1 MGFYA
6 LSVTDSVWSSCPS
19 IDDIER
25 HCVTGTKEID
35 VEYAGTDHV
44 VTLSLHP
51 GEISLQDEA
60 LVHGSA
66 ANGGDQ
72 TH

>member
-1 MGFYA
+1 M
-6 LSVTDSVWSSCPS
+6 WSSCPS

-25 HCVTGTKEID
+25 HCVAATKEID
-35 VEYAGTDHV
+35 VEHADTDHV
-44 VTLSLHP
+44 VTLGLHS
-51 GEISLQDEA
+51 GEISLRDEA

-66 ANGGDQ
+66 PSGGDQ